1 MKRMYPKLS
10 LVLLILG
17 FIIAPGLITAQEAI
31 EVIDQAVDANF
42 RDHVTFTLNA
52 KSAAEIVEV
61 DLLYQV
67 VGQLASS
74 RNQAEFIPGTS
85 INAEFKLDQAKPENY
100 MPPGTELSYWWKIV
114 DSAGNELRTEK
125 QTFLYLDNRH
135 EWQMLKNERLTVFW
149 YEGDQDF
156 GQELFDRANIAL
168 DTLATDMG
176 ISLENPIKVFI
187 YASHEDLLSALST
200 TAQEWTGGVAFTNY
214 GVVAM
219 GVPPSQLDWGLRAT
233 THEMSHLVIHQATDN
248 PYRGLPRWLDEG
260 IAVYNEDPQQLVDD
274 FAPIFDEAVEK
285 NQLMTL
291 RSLASPFPS
300 DPMQA
305 NLAYGQ
311 SGAVVKFIVDTYGPD
326 KMANLLSVFAEGS
339 LDDEALET
347 ALGVNTDGLDN
358 AFRVSLGLP
367 PLPGTA
373 DDAPAAP
380 EPAEAAPPT
389 QQPADSQEAEA
400 AQAPPQ
406 PAPDQ
411 PPAQPPAESQGRPL
425 GLPCLAGLLPLAVL
439 GVVIAR
445 RKAFA
450 ETY

>member
-445 RKAFA
+445 RKAF
-450 ETY
+450 EESY

>member
-347 ALGVNTDGLDN
+347 ALGVNTDGLGN

>member
-445 RKAFA
+445 RKAFD